1 MSVMKKAGKILFLPL
16 TLLNK
21 LIPKKAH
28 NVLFYSNLGFRDNVK
43 AMYDHMI
50 TEGYN
55 REFNITVSTDEF
67 ERYQNSAPEN
77 VKFVSLKKGIVP
89 FLFSKYV
96 FYSFGKYPIKPA
108 RDQKVVNLWHGM
120 PLKRIGRLEAGHE
133 RDKQNYF
140 TDVIATSPFFAEV
153 MKKAFGAENKQVI
166 LTSQPRCDDMFKE
179 TKKPDSFSDYSKVI
193 FWLPTFS
200 NSSRLNKNDNVHY
213 DEVNPYDVTF
223 LERVNEALKKQNML
237 LVIKPHPMDD
247 ADLSKIPFSNLF
259 YVTDD
264 DILKKGYSLYS
275 FLSHTDALITD
286 FSSIYF
292 DFLMLNRPIAF
303 AGLDFEEYRKNRG
316 FVVDDVSELMPGCH
330 IDCEEEFL
338 DFLKSVSR
346 GEDNYKEKREECNAF
361 VNSFAGGGCERV
373 LKHMG
378 LTKNGGKLK

>member
-1 MSVMKKAGKILFLPL
+1 MSVLKKAGKIFFLPL

-21 LIPKKAH
+21 LIPKKNH

-43 AMYDHMI
+43 AVYDYMI
-50 TEGYN
+50 ARGYN

-67 ERYQNSAPEN
+67 EKYQKSAPEN

-89 FLFSKYV
+89 FLLSKYV
-96 FYSFGKYPIKPA
+96 LYSFGKYPIKPA

-120 PLKRIGRLEAGHE
+120 PLKKIGRLEAGHE
-133 RDKQNYF
+133 RDNQNYF
-140 TDVIATSPFFAEV
+140 TNVIATSPFFAEV
-153 MKKAFGAENKQVI
+153 MKKAFGAESEQVI
-166 LTSQPRCDDMFKE
+166 LTSQPRCDDMFKQTE
-179 TKKPDSFSDYSKVI
+179 KPDSFSYYSKVI

-200 NSSRLNKNDNVHY
+200 SSSRLNQNDNVHY

-223 LERVNEALKKQNML
+223 LERVNAELQKQNML

-247 ADLSKIPFSNLF
+247 ADLSKRAFSNLF
-259 YVTDD
+259 YITDD
-264 DILKKGYSLYS
+264 DIIKKGYSLYS
-275 FLSHTDALITD
+275 FLIHCDVLVTD

-292 DFLMLNRPIAF
+292 DFLMLDRPIAF

-330 IDCEEEFL
+330 INCEDEFF
-338 DFLKSVSR
+338 DFLISVSR
-346 GEDNYKEKREECNAF
+346 GEDVYKEQRKKCNAL

-373 LKHMG
+373 LKHIG
-378 LTKNGGKLK
+378 INKTEEN